1 MKPLS
6 LSFPTMPHEKKVFYC
21 LFKMPSSHLLTVFN
35 LQVFNEFNA
44 RKPDEI
50 NVFKGVTKNRLF
62 MGIVGF
68 TVILQVSSG
77 CFSFGLPLPV
87 YWELTVPLLI
97 ALQIILIEFT
107 GDFTTTVR
115 LNWKQ
120 WLICVAIGTVRLV
133 KLPNFIGWD
142 ISTQVN
148 SGSALS
154 LLPCFTSNFGLMLRG
169 TFSI

>member
-1 MKPLS
+1 
-6 LSFPTMPHEKKVFYC
+6 
-21 LFKMPSSHLLTVFN
+21 

-44 RKPDEI
+44 RKPDQI

-68 TVILQVSSG
+68 TVILQVSSRR
-77 CFSFGLPLPV
+77 CVFFLLSLSV
-87 YWELTVPLLI
+87 YWEVTALLPI

-120 WLICVAIGTVRLV
+120 WLICVAIGIVRLV
-133 KLPNFIGWD
+133 QSPVFVG
-142 ISTQVN
+142 
-148 SGSALS
+148 
-154 LLPCFTSNFGLMLRG
+154 
-169 TFSI
+169 

>member
-1 MKPLS
+1 MKPVP
-6 LSFPTMPHEKKVFYC
+6 LSFPTMSHGKK
-21 LFKMPSSHLLTVFN
+21 LFLSFQDAKLAFADCFN

-50 NVFKGVTKNRLF
+50 NVFKGVTKNHLF

-68 TVILQVSSG
+68 TVILQVSSHY
-77 CFSFGLPLPV
+77 FSFGLSLAV

-120 WLICVAIGTVRLV
+120 WLICVAIGIVRLV
-133 KLPNFIGWD
+133 KLPVFIG
-142 ISTQVN
+142 
-148 SGSALS
+148 
-154 LLPCFTSNFGLMLRG
+154 
-169 TFSI
+169 